1 MPAAPSVRN
10 CFCLLCLLPV
20 LISAGGCLPA
30 ASESAASSRSPSPA
44 SPPSRPVLKEDA
56 LRDEIDQVLALIAG
70 RRLDVKTNAAWQIVH
85 GVLGVNRDLLI
96 EHDGKAVPA
105 LDYLLDGGAAQ
116 GWELRPGDHGLDS
129 VVDPGSKTGQGHED
143 QWIGYLSLLN
153 LPPDRPVVERRSG
166 RTYRLIDLVTQ
177 AQWDIREGMEA
188 TWTLMALATYLPA
201 DAKWQASDGSQWSLE
216 RVAGMEADQSLGES
230 ACGGSHR
237 LVGLVVARDRHL
249 SSGGTLTGKWADVDH
264 KIRDAVE
271 TARMYQHASGSF
283 STNYFERPGSS
294 PDVGLQI
301 STTGHTLEFLSYAL
315 SDEELNGA
323 WVARA
328 VARLCNLLRQTQDLP
343 LECGGL
349 YHTAHGLLLYRERRF
364 GKVTSPRT

>member
-1 MPAAPSVRN
+1 MPLHHSVRN
-10 CFCLLCLLPV
+10 CLGLVCLLP
-20 LISAGGCLPA
+20 LLMSGAGCLPA
-30 ASESAASSRSPSPA
+30 ASEGAASVGG
-44 SPPSRPVLKEDA
+44 SRPVTPPSQMRAEGDA
-56 LRDEIDQVLALIAG
+56 LRHEIDEALKLISS
-70 RRLDVKTNAAWQIVH
+70 RHLDVKTNAAWQIVH

-96 EHDGKAVPA
+96 EHDGKLVPA
-105 LDYLLDGGAAQ
+105 LDYLLEGGEAQ
-116 GWELRPGDHGLDS
+116 GWELRPGSHGLDT

-153 LPPDRPVVERRSG
+153 LPPDRPVIERRSG
-166 RTYRLIDLVTQ
+166 RTYKVIDLATQ
-177 AQWDIREGMEA
+177 AQWDIRDGMEA

-201 DAKWQASDGSQWSLE
+201 DAKWQASDGAQWTLE

-249 SSGGTLTGKWADVDH
+249 SAGGTLTGQWADVDH
-264 KIRDAVE
+264 KIRDAAD
-271 TARMYQHASGSF
+271 TARMYQQPSGSF
-283 STNYFERPGSS
+283 STNYFERPGNS

-301 STTGHTLEFLSYAL
+301 STTGHTLEFLTYAL
-315 SDEELNGA
+315 NDEDLKGA

-328 VARLCNLLRQTQDLP
+328 VARLCALLRQTQDMP

-364 GKVTSPRT
+364 GKL